1 MPPQRRLLRW
11 WLCRGFRGYR
21 WVCGVQGRL
30 WGGRHKAHA
39 QGADKG
45 WQSIV
50 LIQGSAA
57 ACYHGEYVSHQ
68 TQMNVYIQKSSYVF
82 SEKMI
87 IQLIRVFEFI
97 FVTWYEHDAPLHMN
111 TPMIKQIMM
120 TAHGQFPPQEPMNW
134 RSSEP
139 VANPDPISKAVIE
152 APNIIAC
159 LILTLL
165 LLFSIIMWKI
175 SFL

>member
-1 MPPQRRLLRW
+1 MKKAYAATEKTATMMTMPRLPRMSISLRSP
-11 WLCRGFRGYR
+11 GYE
-21 WVCGVQGRL
+21 
-30 WGGRHKAHA
+30 GRHKTHA

-97 FVTWYEHDAPLHMN
+97 FVT
-111 TPMIKQIMM
+111 
-120 TAHGQFPPQEPMNW
+120 
-134 RSSEP
+134 
-139 VANPDPISKAVIE
+139 
-152 APNIIAC
+152 
-159 LILTLL
+159 
-165 LLFSIIMWKI
+165 
-175 SFL
+175 